1 MQSILIKSAKVI
13 SAYGKFKGKTQDILI
28 VDGIIKNISDHIEFN
43 ANKIIKIDDLHVSE
57 GWFDSCVSFGEPGYE
72 QRETIQNGGRVASLS
87 GFTDILLVP
96 NTNPVIDCSAGVSF
110 IKSQSENL
118 TLNVHPI
125 GSFYRKKQI
134 KFFG

>member
-13 SAYGKFKGKTQDILI
+13 SAYSKFKGKTQDILI
-28 VDGIIKNISDHIEFN
+28 VDGIIKDISDFIDFN
-43 ANKIIKIDDLHVSE
+43 ANNIIKIDDLHVSE

-96 NTNPVIDCSAGVSF
+96 NTSPVIDSSAGISF

-118 TLNVHPI
+118 TLNI
-125 GSFYRKKQI
+125 QSKLEFDE
-134 KFFG
+134 